1 MGFLDSSGLG
11 QYDAKLKEWVGR
23 QVTNSSS
30 DMTGRIA
37 ALEQI
42 VSGFRVFD
50 YGDYTPVIRDDLTP
64 EQRLAN
70 LEQTVARLRVFA

>member
-11 QYDAKLKEWVGR
+11 HYDAKLKEWVGD
-23 QVTNSSS
+23 QITGSAS
-30 DMTGRIA
+30 DMTARIA

-42 VSGFRVFD
+42 VSAFRVFD
-50 YGDYTPVIRDDLTP
+50 YGTYTPITSDDLTP

-70 LEQTVARLRVFA
+70 LEQAVASLRVFA